1 VVGVCFLANAE
12 NDHWLPRKA
21 AFSERFGLQARGQ
34 FGTTH
39 RVSVG
44 RGAHS
49 DRSGFPDAESPNA
62 HGSAAESLGSAATPG
77 CQAGSLRQR
86 R

>member
-34 FGTTH
+34 FMQS
-39 RVSVG
+39 VSVRGVACRLEPGGSSTSYKKGDRAPPLVPDLEHLGDMNRG
-44 RGAHS
+44 RI
-49 DRSGFPDAESPNA
+49 D
-62 HGSAAESLGSAATPG
+62 
-77 CQAGSLRQR
+77 
-86 R
+86 